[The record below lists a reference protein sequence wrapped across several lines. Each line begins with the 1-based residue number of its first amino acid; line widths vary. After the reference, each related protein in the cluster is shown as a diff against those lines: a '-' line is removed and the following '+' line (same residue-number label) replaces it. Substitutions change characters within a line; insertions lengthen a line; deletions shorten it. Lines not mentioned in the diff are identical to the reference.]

1 MKAGTPTLES
11 QPLCAGAPV
20 PWQLGRV
27 EIRAKISNCEE
38 VVARVEL
45 VHAERGRVTEI
56 AGGEGG
62 VEAGFAAIARILGI
76 SARLERLSVS
86 AAPSGAWE
94 GSDCRTS
101 ACVMVRCRGY
111 SGSGSAV
118 SPDMLSACL
127 CAYLQALLAVQRLAA
142 GQPPA

>member
-1 MKAGTPTLES
+1 MNTDTPTFERR
-11 QPLCAGAPV
+11 PLCAAAPT
-20 PWQLGRV
+20 PWRLGRV
-27 EIRAKISNCEE
+27 EIRPKISHREE

-62 VEAGFAAIARILGI
+62 VEAGFAAIGRILGI
-76 SARLERLSVS
+76 AARLERLSVN
-86 AAPSGAWE
+86 AVPSDASE
-94 GSDCRTS
+94 GSCCRTS
-101 ACVMVRCRGY
+101 ACVTVRRGGY
-111 SGSGSAV
+111 SASGSAV

-127 CAYLQALLAVQRLAA
+127 CAYLQALLAVQQLAA